1 MDRRKVVEIAE
12 GWDKLGLRLGLAS
25 GNNTVTESRVCARRG
40 NESAPKIINNAI
52 NLFLNCNRH
61 LANFKQ

>member
-25 GNNTVTESRVCARRG
+25 GNNTVTESRVCAQGTKVRR
-40 NESAPKIINNAI
+40 K
-52 NLFLNCNRH
+52 L
-61 LANFKQ
+61 

>member
-25 GNNTVTESRVCARRG
+25 GNNTVTESRVCARAQGTTVRR
-40 NESAPKIINNAI
+40 K
-52 NLFLNCNRH
+52 L
-61 LANFKQ
+61 